1 MTESSSS
8 SPPRFANPSGNTQ
21 ASAAPTEPVMREAQ
35 PTAEEIRAY
44 NAARSNRSATLKAMA
59 ITLAVVMAPF
69 IGLLYDLKIG
79 IGLLGLGLLF
89 TAVVTWSGAN
99 RMNPSMRT
107 KARLSAGLNGVLAL
121 VAFIVFAVM
130 ATNG

>member
-1 MTESSSS
+1 MTESSSPI
-8 SPPRFANPSGNTQ
+8 PPQFAPPSETAST
-21 ASAAPTEPVMREAQ
+21 ASAPVDPVMREAQ

-44 NAARSNRSATLKAMA
+44 DAALSNRNATLKAMV

-69 IGLLYDLKIG
+69 IGLLYDLKVG

-99 RMNPSMRT
+99 RMNPSSRT
-107 KARLSAGLNGVLAL
+107 KARFSAMLNGILAL
-121 VAFIVFAVM
+121 VAFIVFATM
-130 ATNG
+130 LTSS